1 MDIDNL
7 NLDNLP
13 QAGNEDALAAG
24 YILGEYVIE
33 AILGQGGFGITYL
46 ATDTKL
52 GSKVAIKEFFPQS
65 QARRDNKNRL
75 LVNKENT
82 GGYQWGL
89 NQFLKEAQSLAKFK
103 HSNII
108 RVLRYLELNNTAYM
122 VMEYEEGQNLI
133 EFTISQGNRLDER
146 TLSKIFLPI
155 LNGLQAVHQAGLLHL
170 DIKPDNIYL
179 NKNQQ
184 PMLLDFGS
192 VSKDI
197 RHKDFSGPLALT
209 PAYAAIEQYPNN
221 GDQGPW
227 SDIYSFGASMY
238 YCVSGKKPIDSM
250 TRYHALLKYDPDP
263 LQPAK
268 LLNTTGYPD
277 FVLDCIDWA
286 LEIYPEH
293 RPKNAAQLQEGLM
306 GRGRPKK
313 AGTAPGWKSKV
324 ERANESKINTA
335 TPVTDRTNNT
345 LDTWKI
351 IYWGTGTALV
361 LLVLGVGVMNIMKKN
376 TPHINYSVSQ
386 QTSRQGTDNKQSVVN
401 NNSGKNKFTDLSI
414 EPEQRLREKISTT
427 KAGKRPGDSEYT
439 PPTKQVASL
448 VGNLANINSALFIPG
463 KQLVVTAAAN
473 GKIFIYK
480 IRTGSPAFQL
490 KGHKRAV
497 HALAIDKKGRWLAS
511 AGEEGLIRIYN
522 LKSRRIKMTLR
533 KHDYSVYALATSPD
547 GKFLASGG
555 KGQRLI
561 IWDLNKKR
569 VSRII
574 NLFRDAI
581 LSLAYSPDGKMIV
594 TGDAS
599 GRLQYF
605 STATGHELVNIRA
618 NPKYISALTFSRDGK
633 WVATGGPRGELKL
646 YNTIT
651 GKQMPVLEGGPNVIQ
666 GIQFSPNGRFVFA
679 AGSSGYLA
687 QWNLETGERKR
698 FKAHKDTIRTI
709 AISENGKQLLT
720 AGNDKIARVWQ

>member
-1 MDIDNL
+1 MDLDNL
-7 NLDNLP
+7 NLDNNGTAENEAALP
-13 QAGNEDALAAG
+13 AG
-24 YILGEYVIE
+24 YILGEYAIE

-52 GSKVAIKEFFPQS
+52 GSKVAIKEFYPQS
-65 QARRDNKNRL
+65 QVRRDDNNKL
-75 LVNKENT
+75 LVNKENSS
-82 GGYQWGL
+82 GYQWGL
-89 NQFLKEAQSLAKFK
+89 SQFLNEAQSLARFK
-103 HSNII
+103 HANII

-133 EFTISQGNRLDER
+133 EFTIKQGNRLDER

-238 YCVSGKKPIDSM
+238 YCVAGKKPIDSM
-250 TRYHALLKYDPDP
+250 SRYHALLKYDPDP

-313 AGTAPGWKSKV
+313 AGTAPSWKSKV
-324 ERANESKINTA
+324 EKQNESKINTA
-335 TPVTDRTNNT
+335 TPATGHTDSS
-345 LDTWKI
+345 LDTWKM
-351 IYWGTGTALV
+351 IYWGVGGVLV
-361 LLVLGVGVMNIMKKN
+361 LLVLGAGFMNIMQQN
-376 TPHINYSVSQ
+376 TPHINYSVSE
-386 QTSRQGTDNKQSVVN
+386 QTTRPGADKKQPVAN
-401 NNSGKNKFTDLSI
+401 NNSGNNKFIDLSI
-414 EPEQRLREKISTT
+414 EPEQVLREKISKT
-427 KAGKRPGDSEYT
+427 KIEKSAGNNQYI
-439 PPTKQVASL
+439 PPTKQIASL
-448 VGNLANINSALFIPG
+448 VGNLATINSALFIPG
-463 KQLVVTAAAN
+463 KQLVATAAAN
-473 GKIFIYK
+473 GKIFVYK
-480 IRTGSPAFQL
+480 IRTGSPVFQL

-497 HALAIDKKGRWLAS
+497 HALATDKRGRWLAS
-511 AGEEGLIRIYN
+511 AGDEGLIRIYN
-522 LKSRRIKMTLR
+522 LRTRKLKMTLR
-533 KHDYSVYALATSPD
+533 EHDYSVYVLAASPD

-555 KGQRLI
+555 KGQTLI
-561 IWDLNKKR
+561 IWNLNKKR
-569 VSRII
+569 VARTI
-574 NLFRDAI
+574 NTFRDAI

-605 STATGHELVNIRA
+605 STKTGQELVSIRA
-618 NPKYISALTFSRDGK
+618 NSKYISALSFSRNGK
-633 WVATGGPRGELKL
+633 WIATGGPQGELKL
-646 YNTIT
+646 YNTKT
-651 GKQMPVLEGGPNVIQ
+651 GKQMPVLEGGPSVIQ

-679 AGSSGYLA
+679 AGSNGYLA
-687 QWNLETGERKR
+687 QWDLETGERKR

-709 AISENGKQLLT
+709 AISDNGKQLLT